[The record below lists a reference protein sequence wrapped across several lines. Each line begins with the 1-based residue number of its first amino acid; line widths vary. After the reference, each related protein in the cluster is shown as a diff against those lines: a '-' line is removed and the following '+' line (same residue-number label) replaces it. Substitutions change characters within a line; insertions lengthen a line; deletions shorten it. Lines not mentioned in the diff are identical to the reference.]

1 MSDTKTVS
9 GNIVHIQD
17 KGAPTALSVIV
28 NITPKQSG
36 SGTPSPSNVRP
47 ISGWE
52 SVSVNVMGKN
62 LFDTT
67 ITTPRIAANGITF
80 TLNDDGTVT
89 ANGTATGTAQL
100 YWIDI
105 PSATY
110 ADIWSGKVL
119 NGCPSISGCSLR
131 IEKETSPWTNYA
143 TDTGNGATIG
153 AIPSNIGDLAIYCR
167 VAQGTTL
174 NNAVFKPMIRVS
186 GASAEYEP
194 YNTNSHITTTS
205 LGRTVYG
212 GTLDVVS
219 GVLTVDRAMVTY
231 NGSENWRME
240 TGAQYTGS
248 NFYIAKPSGTGNEYD
263 VFQSNITNKFTS
275 SMSTAQDGVCISAG
289 YFNCILGNILGI
301 NNLADF
307 KTWLASN
314 NLQVVY
320 PLATPQTY
328 TLTGQNVNLL
338 KDCYA
343 WADSGDISI
352 TYETYLINGL
362 FHKIW
367 INAVK
372 MFAPNDFTLER
383 SDVYAGEITTCTGKL
398 IADRIGWKYADM
410 SLNWDYLPQEY
421 LETILNLSGV
431 FTITFENEEGVQFTE
446 QCIRKGSTMTGT
458 RFTDNDGNMMWK
470 GVQFD
475 ISFINVHN

>member
-28 NITPKQSG
+28 NINPKQSG
-36 SGTPSPSNVRP
+36 SGTPSPDNVRA

-52 SVSVNVMGKN
+52 SVNVGVNKKN
-62 LFDTT
+62 FLPLTAQSKTT
-67 ITTPRIAANGITF
+67 AGITF
-80 TLNDDGTVT
+80 TVNEDGSIT
-89 ANGTATGTAQL
+89 ANGTATAN
-100 YWIDI
+100 
-105 PSATY
+105 A
-110 ADIWSGKVL
+110 VL
-119 NGCPSISGCSLR
+119 NLYASTNGVFSLANGTYTITGCPSGGSASTYR
-131 IEKETSPWTNYA
+131 IWFENKAANGSTNVNA
-143 TDTGNGATIG
+143 AADQGNGA
-153 AIPSNIGDLAIYCR
+153 NLAITYGKAR
-167 VAQGTTL
+167 AYITVANGATV
-174 NNAVFKPMIRVS
+174 NNVVFRPMIRLTS
-186 GASAEYEP
+186 DTDPTFAPYTGA
-194 YNTNSHITTTS
+194 TTTTD

-212 GTLDVVS
+212 GTLDVVT
-219 GVLTVDRAMVTY
+219 GVLTVDKVGVDMGTLNWTFSSGNNCFAVKPTPEMKQ
-231 NGSENWRME
+231 NGLIQCSCYKTASTIASANDKSC
-240 TGAQYTGS
+240 GAL
-248 NFYIAKPSGTGNEYD
+248 
-263 VFQSNITNKFTS
+263 
-275 SMSTAQDGVCISAG
+275 
-289 YFNCILGNILGI
+289 YFNW
-301 NNLADF
+301 LAVKDSSYTDASAF
-307 KTWLASN
+307 KTSVSG
-314 NLQVVY
+314 QYMVY

-367 INAVK
+367 INGVK

-383 SDVYAGEITTCTGKL
+383 SDVYAGEITTCTGKT

-458 RFTDNDGNMMWK
+458 RFTDNAGNMMWK

>member
-17 KGAPTALSVIV
+17 KGAPTALSVIA

-36 SGTPSPSNVRP
+36 TGTPSPSNVRA

-52 SVSVNVMGKN
+52 SVNVYVSPTEDETDGH
-62 LFDTT
+62 TT
-67 ITTPRIAANGITF
+67 TTP
-80 TLNDDGTVT
+80 
-89 ANGTATGTAQL
+89 
-100 YWIDI
+100 
-105 PSATY
+105 
-110 ADIWSGKVL
+110 
-119 NGCPSISGCSLR
+119 
-131 IEKETSPWTNYA
+131 
-143 TDTGNGATIG
+143 
-153 AIPSNIGDLAIYCR
+153 
-167 VAQGTTL
+167 
-174 NNAVFKPMIRVS
+174 
-186 GASAEYEP
+186 
-194 YNTNSHITTTS
+194 

-219 GVLTVDRAMVTY
+219 GVLTVDRGIVTFD
-231 NGSENWRME
+231 GSSDE
-240 TGAQYTGS
+240 QYVTGS
-248 NFYIAKPSGTGNEYD
+248 YGMAFRTYLPNDFKPTTNNRELAGLVSNQMTEVTQASTWGTVGTCAVIAN
-263 VFQSNITNKFTS
+263 
-275 SMSTAQDGVCISAG
+275 STQLYFKLASDLTDISALRT
-289 YFNCILGNILGI
+289 Y
-301 NNLADF
+301 
-307 KTWLASN
+307 LASN
-314 NLQVVY
+314 PLQVCY
-320 PLATPQTY
+320 ELATPQTY
-328 TLTGQNVNLL
+328 TLTGQNVALL

-367 INAVK
+367 INGVK

-383 SDVYAGEITTCTGKL
+383 SDVYAGEITTCTGKT

-458 RFTDNDGNMMWK
+458 RFTDNAGNMMWK

>member
-9 GNIVHIQD
+9 GSIVHIQD
-17 KGAPTALSVIV
+17 KGAPTALSVIA

-36 SGTPSPSNVRP
+36 TGTPSPSNIRP

-52 SVSVNVMGKN
+52 SVNVNVANRNLLTTTNTETVDGVTYTPQNDGSVKVVGTSTGAHAKYIWSDGKHLPAGN
-62 LFDTT
+62 YIMSAGDE
-67 ITTPRIAANGITF
+67 
-80 TLNDDGTVT
+80 VT
-89 ANGTATGTAQL
+89 ANGVRLSCSIKRAGGNTQYYECTSSADRAFTVYDDDISMSVYMRTNGGSTA
-100 YWIDI
+100 IN
-105 PSATY
+105 ATVY
-110 ADIWSGKVL
+110 
-119 NGCPSISGCSLR
+119 
-131 IEKETSPWTNYA
+131 
-143 TDTGNGATIG
+143 
-153 AIPSNIGDLAIYCR
+153 
-167 VAQGTTL
+167 
-174 NNAVFKPMIRVS
+174 PMIRL
-186 GASAEYEP
+186 ASDTDPTYEP
-194 YNTNSHITTTS
+194 YNGHTTTTS

-219 GVLTVDRAMVTY
+219 GVLTVTHGYLNY
-231 NGSENWRME
+231 NGSENWQADSGRYTIGVSGSYRE
-240 TGAQYTGS
+240 GYTRIPVTSNEGVFGTGS
-248 NFYIAKPSGTGNEYD
+248 SVGTI
-263 VFQSNITNKFTS
+263 FLSNTQLYYYPPTS
-275 SMSTAQDGVCISAG
+275 VTS
-289 YFNCILGNILGI
+289 
-301 NNLADF
+301 LANF

-328 TLTGQNVNLL
+328 TLTGQNVSLL

-367 INAVK
+367 INGVK

-383 SDVYAGEITTCTGKL
+383 SDVYAGEITTCTGKT

-431 FTITFENEEGVQFTE
+431 FTITFENEEGIQFTE

-458 RFTDNDGNMMWK
+458 RFTDVHGNMMWK